1 MKIKIFP
8 VIGDA
13 YVIELP
19 DCVTQSYDVDEAIE
33 QWLYDHT
40 RLVDTWKYM

>member
-19 DCVTQSYDVDEAIE
+19 DWVAQSYNVDSAVDAWVDDNI
-33 QWLYDHT
+33 
-40 RLVDTWKYM
+40 RLVDSWDYV